1 MRKSTLI
8 TASVATLSALY
19 VAQNIAIGN
28 QPQALVLISAEE
40 TSEASIS
47 NPGSDNSANVDSG
60 ANSTVPEP
68 EKPAESSQTVTDTPE
83 AETAPPTETESTASK
98 DSTPAETQSQPA
110 PAPEPAAEPEV
121 IEPQTV
127 ASDVVEYQYGVI
139 QLELTHQAGTIMN
152 VSVLQGDTSY
162 GRGETYAALINATV
176 AAQGT
181 NFGNYSGATFTTEAF
196 RDAVASATAKF

>member
-28 QPQALVLISAEE
+28 QPLPLVLVAEE
-40 TSEASIS
+40 ESSQAPVTDSQNEAPT
-47 NPGSDNSANVDSG
+47 NVETGLDN
-60 ANSTVPEP
+60 TVPEDSEATSEP
-68 EKPAESSQTVTDTPE
+68 DQTTI
-83 AETAPPTETESTASK
+83 PTESDSQPQ
-98 DSTPAETQSQPA
+98 DSTPTDTQNQPEPATAPA
-110 PAPEPAAEPEV
+110 PAPATAPEEKV
-121 IEPQTV
+121 AQPQTV

-162 GRGETYAALINATV
+162 GRGDTYAALINATV

-196 RDAVASATAKF
+196 RSAVASATAKF

>member
-28 QPQALVLISAEE
+28 QPPPLVLVAEE
-40 TSEASIS
+40 ESSQAPVTDSQNEAPT
-47 NPGSDNSANVDSG
+47 NVETGLDN
-60 ANSTVPEP
+60 TVPEDSEATSEP
-68 EKPAESSQTVTDTPE
+68 DQTTI
-83 AETAPPTETESTASK
+83 PTESDSK
-98 DSTPAETQSQPA
+98 PQDSTPTDTQNQ
-110 PAPEPAAEPEV
+110 PEPAPVPE
-121 IEPQTV
+121 EKAQPQTV

-162 GRGETYAALINATV
+162 GRGDTYAALINATV

-196 RDAVASATAKF
+196 RSAVASATAKF